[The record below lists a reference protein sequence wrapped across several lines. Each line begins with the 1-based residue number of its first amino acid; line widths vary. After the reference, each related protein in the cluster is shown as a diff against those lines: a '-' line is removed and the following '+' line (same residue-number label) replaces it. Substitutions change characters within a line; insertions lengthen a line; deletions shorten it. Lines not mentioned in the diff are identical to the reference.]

1 MNCHRE
7 EIHSAKKHKIDRF
20 INYILS
26 YILRIFTCRDLSHL
40 AASLHPRQSEYRR
53 QNPQT
58 HRDSTHAPEQSR
70 AHRRDSWKYKSTI
83 VTKVNITAK
92 KILELIGI
100 VRMRQN
106 KAEPIEGIAEN
117 WKENN

>member
-40 AASLHPRQSEYRR
+40 AASLHPRQ
-53 QNPQT
+53 
-58 HRDSTHAPEQSR
+58 
-70 AHRRDSWKYKSTI
+70 
-83 VTKVNITAK
+83 VNIAAK
-92 KILELIGI
+92 IPKLIGI

-106 KAEPIEGIAEN
+106 KAGPIEGIAEN
-117 WKENN
+117 